1 MKRLISFFWIITS
14 VSTLIFTVPSA
25 QAKGEWEGA
34 GIAVGAITFLD
45 IMRDGRLD
53 WPGSVFGGLFRHG
66 HGCRSYGRRSYYGHG
81 SPRYWEGFYNEK
93 SRMERRRIY
102 RHYRQGRRDARRYY
116 GYDYYGW

>member
-1 MKRLISFFWIITS
+1 MKRLILLFWVITS
-14 VSTLIFTVPSA
+14 ASTLILTVPSA

-34 GIAVGAITFLD
+34 GIAVGAITFID

-66 HGCRSYGRRSYYGHG
+66 HGRRSYVRRSYYGHG
-81 SPRYWEGFYNEK
+81 SPSYWEGFYDEK
-93 SRMERRRIY
+93 AQMERRRSY
-102 RHYRQGRRDARRYY
+102 RHYRQGRRDARRDH